1 MERILVHMASSPEE
15 FPSGP
20 GELHLG
26 KFAKPEADASDDG
39 HTMIIRRSADST
51 AAKATTDEVAFE
63 QEFGLPFARMLGIVC
78 HCYSRG
84 VFRSDD
90 VAALIR
96 DERSLR
102 DAFGRK
108 LPDGPA
114 VRRFRRRFADQLE
127 DTLETAY
134 RATSEGSESQTTV
147 LQKKA
152 ADVVHDAAWT
162 DNRKR

>member
-1 MERILVHMASSPEE
+1 
-15 FPSGP
+15 
-20 GELHLG
+20 
-26 KFAKPEADASDDG
+26 
-39 HTMIIRRSADST
+39 MIIRRSAEST

-96 DERSLR
+96 EERSLR

-114 VRRFRRRFADQLE
+114 VRRFRRRFANELE

-134 RATSEGSESQTTV
+134 RVESAGTEAETTI
-147 LQKKA
+147 LHKKA
-152 ADVVHDAAWT
+152 AEVVHDAAWT